1 MKPLKNNSSMQ
12 YRIKVLLTSTLGNP
26 REITTICKSKSEL
39 ARRKTMYED
48 RYPEADIFVEE
59 IDGPEETAAINEKA
73 PTE

>member
-1 MKPLKNNSSMQ
+1 MQ

-39 ARRKTMYED
+39 KRRQTMYEG
-48 RYPEADIFVEE
+48 RYPDADIFVEE
-59 IDGPEETAAINEKA
+59 VVGEEETAAINEKA

>member
-1 MKPLKNNSSMQ
+1 MQ

-39 ARRKTMYED
+39 TRREAMYKE
-48 RYPEADIFVEE
+48 RYPDADIFVEE
-59 IDGPEETAAINEKA
+59 MEGEEETAAINEKA

>member
-1 MKPLKNNSSMQ
+1 MLLKNNSSMQ

-39 ARRKTMYED
+39 KRRQTMYEE
-48 RYPEADIFVEE
+48 RYPDADIFVEE
-59 IDGPEETAAINEKA
+59 VVGEEETAAINEKA